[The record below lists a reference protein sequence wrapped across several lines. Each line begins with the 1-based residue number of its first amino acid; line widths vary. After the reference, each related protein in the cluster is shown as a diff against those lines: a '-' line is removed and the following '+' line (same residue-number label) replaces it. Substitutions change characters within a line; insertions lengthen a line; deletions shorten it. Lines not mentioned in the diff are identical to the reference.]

1 MRERQYREMVID
13 KARELGLALSES
25 PEFQRMLRARAAI
38 EENETLTN
46 TIALLQEKQD
56 LIADRLAE
64 GEDSDCRIDLATL
77 SNEIDDIQRDLM
89 ESEPFVEMLEAQ
101 HEFENL
107 MQRVNRE
114 IAACIGADFNE
125 NSTACS
131 GDCGGCGGCMH

>member
-64 GEDSDCRIDLATL
+64 GEDSDFRIDLSTL

-89 ESEPFVEMLEAQ
+89 ESEPFIEMLEAQ

-125 NSTACS
+125 S
-131 GDCGGCGGCMH
+131 GNCGGCGGCKH